1 MKHSV
6 VMLALMAICCLGAQS
21 AYASLPGLT
30 KTCPECRGLGRF
42 ENWYGGLSP
51 CENCGGDGKV
61 CNWFGVITIAV
72 LALATWG
79 KCRK

>member
-1 MKHSV
+1 MKRSAV
-6 VMLALMAICCLGAQS
+6 TVALMVICCLVAQS
-21 AYASLPGLT
+21 SYALPGLT
-30 KTCPECRGLGRF
+30 KTCPECRGRGGS
-42 ENWYGGLSP
+42 ESWYGGQSR

-79 KCRK
+79 KSRK